1 MSDFYSDFPQVNK
14 EQWLEKVEKDLR
26 GKTIDEALHYAHP
39 IEEIN
44 YKAYGFKENGIQQKN
59 NPNCADYLRGTHTN
73 NNDWFNNVVI
83 PKLSAKEVNETAL
96 NHLMTGSNAL
106 TIDLND
112 FDETAC
118 NIVVNGIK
126 FEYITASFIYHTEA
140 QIIWLKEH
148 FENKGFSL
156 SLSTDLPE
164 ATIIDEVRSITI
176 KGTDVQRS
184 GGNVAQELAWCLHK
198 GHQELYRLLTH
209 GLSVQKATEQIKFQL
224 GIGGNY
230 FFEIAKMRSL
240 RSLWYEVVQAYT
252 EDKQLG
258 KAYIEAQ
265 TGFLNKSLRDPHTN
279 LLRQTTEAL
288 SAVVGGIDELSILPY
303 NFYAEKPD
311 LNSTQ
316 RLATNIGLLMK
327 EESYLDK
334 VIDPS
339 GGSYNIEELT
349 EKISD
354 KAWSV
359 FQQLEIGEQSK
370 FEESIRAVAAK
381 RIQRVSNEDDLHIG
395 VNKYFNP
402 EESSEDWGKLPSTP
416 FGDMMVLEQHVNIE
430 A

>member
-1 MSDFYSDFPQVNK
+1 
-14 EQWLEKVEKDLR
+14 
-26 GKTIDEALHYAHP
+26 
-39 IEEIN
+39 
-44 YKAYGFKENGIQQKN
+44 
-59 NPNCADYLRGTHTN
+59 
-73 NNDWFNNVVI
+73 
-83 PKLSAKEVNETAL
+83 
-96 NHLMTGSNAL
+96 
-106 TIDLND
+106 
-112 FDETAC
+112 
-118 NIVVNGIK
+118 
-126 FEYITASFIYHTEA
+126 
-140 QIIWLKEH
+140 
-148 FENKGFSL
+148 
-156 SLSTDLPE
+156 
-164 ATIIDEVRSITI
+164 
-176 KGTDVQRS
+176 
-184 GGNVAQELAWCLHK
+184 
-198 GHQELYRLLTH
+198 
-209 GLSVQKATEQIKFQL
+209 
-224 GIGGNY
+224 
-230 FFEIAKMRSL
+230 MRSL

-327 EESYLDK
+327 EESYMDK

-359 FQQLEIGEQSK
+359 FQQLEKGEQSK

-402 EESSEDWGKLPSTP
+402 EQSNEDWGKLPSTP
-416 FGDMMVLEQHVNIE
+416 FGDMVVLEQHVNIE